1 MSANAEALAA
11 SPVRA
16 ATWRLHLGWGI
27 GTLGASLVLN
37 GFSFLVPFFLTTVLG
52 IGAATAAAMLFIAK
66 AWDIVA
72 NPLMGVVSDRTS
84 TRWGR
89 RRPYLLLGAIVT
101 SIGFAAVYALGLAPS
116 RLPLPVITV
125 VLAIVGTGYT
135 IFNVPYMAM
144 PAEML
149 DDYKER
155 TRMMSYRVFF
165 IGIGTF
171 LAGGLAQR
179 AAEWFGGGAR
189 GYALMGVIFGAAIF
203 VFMAAAFYGTAGA
216 RFTVRERRPVSLG
229 EQWRTGLSNRPF
241 VALIGTKFLQLF
253 GMFTNTATAI
263 FVVRF
268 VIGRE
273 NPGEW
278 MLWFVA
284 CAGILQIVT
293 IPLWRRIAI
302 AIEKQRTYILATVL
316 FSAVSLTWLLAGPAE
331 PLWFFCL
338 RAALKGIAASGLLLM
353 GQSMLPDTM
362 EYDYRRTGLRR
373 EGIFS
378 ALYSFVEK
386 VAAALAP
393 SILLLVYAAVGFESR
408 AAVQSPEAIAGIKW
422 AAALLPCLYFALSIP
437 CLAFYRLTEESLKH
451 TRRA

>member
-1 MSANAEALAA
+1 MSANAETVTAA
-11 SPVRA
+11 SSGTR
-16 ATWRLHLGWGI
+16 RLHLGWGI

-37 GFSFLVPFFLTTVLG
+37 GFSFLVPFYLTTVLG

-66 AWDIVA
+66 SWDIVA
-72 NPLMGVVSDRTS
+72 NPAMGIISDRS
-84 TRWGR
+84 SSRWGR
-89 RRPYLLLGAIVT
+89 RRPYLLLGAVVT

-116 RLPLPVITV
+116 LLPLPFITF

-165 IGIGTF
+165 IGIGTI

-179 AAEWFGGGAR
+179 VAEWFGGGAR
-189 GYALMGVIFGAAIF
+189 GYAAMGAIFGVGIL
-203 VFMAAAFYGTAGA
+203 VFMAAPFFGTAGA
-216 RFTVRERRPVSLG
+216 RFTVRERKSVPLA
-229 EQWRTGLSNRPF
+229 EQWRTGLANRPF
-241 VALIGTKFLQLF
+241 VALIGTKALQLF
-253 GMFTNTATAI
+253 GLFTNTATAI
-263 FVVRF
+263 FVVKF

-273 NPGEW
+273 NPGAW
-278 MLWFVA
+278 MLWFVG
-284 CAGILQIVT
+284 CAGVMQIVT
-293 IPLWRRIAI
+293 IPLWRRLAV
-302 AIEKQRTYILATVL
+302 AIEKQRTYILATAI
-316 FSAVSLTWLLAGPAE
+316 FSLVSLSWLLAGPAE

-338 RAALKGIAASGLLLM
+338 RAAVKGVAASGLLLM
-353 GQSMLPDTM
+353 GQSMLPDTI
-362 EYDYRRTGLRR
+362 EYDYRRTGMRR
-373 EGIFS
+373 EGIYS

-393 SILLLVYAAVGFESR
+393 SILLLVYAAAGFQSR
-408 AAVQSPEAIAGIKW
+408 AEVQTPDAIAGIKW

-437 CLAFYRLTEESLKH
+437 CLAYYRLTEESLKN

>member
-1 MSANAEALAA
+1 MSANVETLTNAA
-11 SPVRA
+11 TRA
-16 ATWRLHLGWGI
+16 ANWRLHLGWGI

-37 GFSFLVPFFLTTVLG
+37 GFSFLVPFYLTTVLG
-52 IGAATAAAMLFIAK
+52 IGAATAAAMLFVAK

-72 NPLMGVVSDRTS
+72 NPVMGIVSDRTA

-89 RRPYLLLGAIVT
+89 RRPYLLLGGLVT

-116 RLPLPVITV
+116 LLPLPFITF

-179 AAEWFGGGAR
+179 VAEWYGGGAR
-189 GYALMGVIFGAAIF
+189 GYAAMGAIFGVGIL
-203 VFMAAAFYGTAGA
+203 VFMVAAFFGTAGA
-216 RFTVRERRPVSLG
+216 RFTVRERKSVSLG

-284 CAGILQIVT
+284 CAGVMQIVT
-293 IPLWRRIAI
+293 IPLWRRLAV
-302 AIEKQRTYILATVL
+302 AIEKQRTYILATAI
-316 FSAVSLTWLLAGPAE
+316 FSVVSLSWLLAGPAE

-338 RAALKGIAASGLLLM
+338 RAALKGVAASGLLLM

-373 EGIFS
+373 EGIYS

-393 SILLLVYAAVGFESR
+393 SILLLVYAAVGFVSKSP
-408 AAVQSPEAIAGIKW
+408 VQTPEAIAGIKW

-437 CLAFYRLTEESLKH
+437 CLGFYRLTEVTLKD
-451 TRRA
+451 TRRT